1 MTAAYTILLVDD
13 EEAVREPRAK
23 LLSLNGFRML
33 VAQDGDEVLR
43 LLGQEH
49 VDVLFTDIAMPRLNG
64 IELAR
69 QATLLRRDLKIIFM
83 TGYDS
88 RAAEAKELAERWR

>member
-1 MTAAYTILLVDD
+1 V
-13 EEAVREPRAK
+13 AVREPTAK
-23 LLSLNGFRML
+23 LPSLNGFRKL
-33 VAQDGDEVLR
+33 VAEHGDEALR

-49 VDVLFTDIAMPRLNG
+49 VDVLFTEIAMPRLNG

-83 TGYDS
+83 TGYYP
-88 RAAEAKELAERWR
+88 RAAEAKELGSSCSSLSER